1 MRVINLFS
9 GSSGN
14 CTLVTSGGRALLID
28 AGGSAKAVCDAL
40 EAVGS
45 SIELV
50 SDIFITHEHSDH
62 THALEVLLKKHPCR
76 VHMVSETAN
85 ALGIREGSAL
95 FYCLVRHDG
104 EFAFDVCG
112 VRVEAFFVPHDSAC
126 CVGYKISEGD
136 VSVGVVTD
144 IGYVSQ
150 RVYDCLCGCK
160 AVMIEANHDKEMVRK
175 GSYPAALKRRIL
187 SGGGHLSNDECAE
200 ISAAL
205 ARKGTKSLMLAH
217 LSEEN
222 NTPRT
227 ACDAVGCSVSE
238 YGVEVVCAKRDEPTE
253 LSLIAD

>member
-14 CTLVTSGGRALLID
+14 CTLVTAGGKALLID

-62 THALEVLLKKHPCR
+62 THALEVLVKKHPCR
-76 VHMVSETAN
+76 VHMVSGAAD
-85 ALGIREGSAL
+85 ALEIREGSAL
-95 FYCLVRHDG
+95 SYCLVRHDG
-104 EFAFDVCG
+104 EFIFDIGG
-112 VRVEAFFVPHDSAC
+112 VTVEAFYVPHDSAS
-126 CVGYKISEGD
+126 CVGYKISVGGI
-136 VSVGVVTD
+136 SAGVVTD

-150 RVYDCLCGCK
+150 RVYDCLCGCR
-160 AVMIEANHDKEMVRK
+160 AVMIEANHDREMVRQ
-175 GSYPAALKRRIL
+175 GSYPAVLKRRIL

-222 NTPRT
+222 NTPQT
-227 ACDAVGCSVSE
+227 ACQAVERSVSE
-238 YGVEVVCAKRDEPTE
+238 YGVKVVCAKRDEPTE
-253 LSLIAD
+253 LCFVGD